1 MMLEF
6 LSADDIARLCGLSRE
21 QAESLIYSGEL
32 QFLEVMPGERRV
44 LASSLVEYLNRQAM
58 KTGHGATLSDADLT
72 AALARA
78 LEEDEAL
85 RSQLASMNP
94 KADTFAEML
103 KNAAMQSHGECN
115 SDASNV
121 VTFPCSHARQ

>member
-1 MMLEF
+1 MLEF

-44 LASSLVEYLNRQAM
+44 LASSLVEYLNQQAM
-58 KTGHGATLSDADLT
+58 KTGYGATFSDGDLT
-72 AALARA
+72 TALARA

-85 RSQLASMNP
+85 RCQLASMTP
-94 KADTFAEML
+94 EVGTFAEML
-103 KNAAMQSHGECN
+103 KNAAMQSHDECN

-121 VTFPCSHARQ
+121 VSFPRSHARQ